1 MIICFAIFDV
11 ISQTKFDKNNWINLR
26 YESYID
32 YIITSF
38 VLQIAKDNLIHVIHV
53 QSFLENISGLEPN
66 PSSLWMGTWL
76 AFMHF
81 SLQTEKETSSC
92 LKREQAF
99 LLIYILEP

>member
-38 VLQIAKDNLIHVIHV
+38 VLQIAKDNLIHEMHV

-66 PSSLWMGTWL
+66 SSSLWMVTSTWL
-76 AFMHF
+76 LCAFPYRQKNKH
-81 SLQTEKETSSC
+81 LHV
-92 LKREQAF
+92 
-99 LLIYILEP
+99 

>member
-38 VLQIAKDNLIHVIHV
+38 VLQIAKDNLIHEMHV

-66 PSSLWMGTWL
+66 SSSLWMVTSNWL
-76 AFMHF
+76 LCAFPYRQKNKH
-81 SLQTEKETSSC
+81 LHV
-92 LKREQAF
+92 
-99 LLIYILEP
+99 